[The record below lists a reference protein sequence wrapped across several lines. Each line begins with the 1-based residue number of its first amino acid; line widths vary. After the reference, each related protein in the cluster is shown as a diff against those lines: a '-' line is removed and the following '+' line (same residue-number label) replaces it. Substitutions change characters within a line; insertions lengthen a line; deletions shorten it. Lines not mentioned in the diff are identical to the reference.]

1 MRIKFL
7 WLGKTKSPSIRSLL
21 SDYEDRTQHLVTCE
35 ILEGRDPSKARQLRE
50 VDRIAAEGDEL
61 MRFISGTPRLVALD
75 ERGREFS
82 SAEFA
87 RWFEN
92 EQNRGTKEIVF
103 IIGGADGLS
112 PEISRKADMILSLGR
127 MTWTHDMCRVLLL
140 EQVYR
145 AFSILKNIPYHK

>member
-35 ILEGRDPSKARQLRE
+35 ILEGRDLSKARQLRE